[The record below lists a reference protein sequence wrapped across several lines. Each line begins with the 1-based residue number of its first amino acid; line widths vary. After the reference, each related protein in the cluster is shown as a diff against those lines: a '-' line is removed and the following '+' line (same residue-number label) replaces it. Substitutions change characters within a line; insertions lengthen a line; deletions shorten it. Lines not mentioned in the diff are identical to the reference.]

1 MRTIQ
6 SITTVLLLSVSTFSG
21 AVNLPPPATDEDFQS
36 RDPAREKLGKL
47 LFFDKVISGNKNT
60 SCATCHH
67 PFAAT
72 GDGLSLPVGE
82 GGVGLGVTRDTGT
95 GLDAI
100 HERVPR
106 NAPHIFNLGA
116 KEFDTMFYDGR
127 VQVDAS
133 QPSGFLTPVGDQFPI
148 GIVSS
153 ALSAQ
158 AMFPVTSPGEMAGQA
173 GENPI
178 ADAAAADNIA
188 GPGGVW
194 EQLAGRL
201 QAIDEYVELFKDAF
215 DDIDEKNDITFAH
228 AAEAIGAFESA
239 AWRCDNSRF
248 DQFLRGNRQA
258 LSVQEKRGMKIFYHK
273 KKANCVKCHSGT
285 FQTDQQFHAI
295 AMPQIGPGKGDNQD
309 GYSDGHD
316 DFGRARVTAQLE
328 DRFRFRTPSLRM
340 VAQTGPWGHSGPY
353 NDLEAVVRHHMDSV
367 GALMNYDAEQAV
379 LPFRYDLDAQDFIVA
394 NDAARLAAIGD
405 ASEIEPF
412 ELNDRQFGNLIAFLH
427 ALTDTSCIDL
437 RRDVPKSV
445 PSGLSLAEQSVLIDS
460 AAILNAGGVPSTVV
474 ARAAAKRTGKE

>member
-1 MRTIQ
+1 MRTLQ
-6 SITTVLLLSVSTFSG
+6 LITTVLLLSVTTFTG
-21 AVNLPPPATDEDFQS
+21 AVSLPPAATDDDFQS
-36 RDPAREKLGKL
+36 RDPAKEKLGKL
-47 LFFDKVISGNKNT
+47 LFFDKVISGNKNI

-67 PFAAT
+67 PFAAM

-82 GGVGLGVTRDTGT
+82 GGLGLGVTRDTGT
-95 GLDAI
+95 EDNVI

-116 KEFDTMFYDGR
+116 KEFDKMFYDGR
-127 VQVDAS
+127 AQVDAT

-148 GIVSS
+148 GVVSS

-158 AMFPVTSPGEMAGQA
+158 AMFPVTSPAEMAGQA

-178 ADAAAADNIA
+178 ADAAVANNIA

-194 EQLAGRL
+194 DLLAGRL
-201 QAIDEYVELFKDAF
+201 QKINGYVELFKDAF
-215 DDIDEKNDITFAH
+215 DDIEEPNDITFAH
-228 AAEAIGAFESA
+228 AAEAIGSFESA

-248 DQFLRGNRQA
+248 DQFLRGNRKA
-258 LSVQEKRGMKIFYHK
+258 LSVREKSGMKLFYHK

-309 GYSDGHD
+309 DYSDGHD
-316 DFGRARVTAQLE
+316 DFGRERVTLDPV

-367 GALMNYDAEQAV
+367 GSLMNYDAEQAV
-379 LPFRYDLDAQDFIVA
+379 LPSRDDLDAQDFVVA
-394 NDAARLAAIGD
+394 NDAARLAAIAA

-412 ELNDRQFGNLIAFLH
+412 EMNDRQFGDLIAFLH

-437 RRDVPKSV
+437 RMDVPKSV
-445 PSGLSLAEQSVLIDS
+445 PSGLSLAE
-460 AAILNAGGVPSTVV
+460 
-474 ARAAAKRTGKE
+474 